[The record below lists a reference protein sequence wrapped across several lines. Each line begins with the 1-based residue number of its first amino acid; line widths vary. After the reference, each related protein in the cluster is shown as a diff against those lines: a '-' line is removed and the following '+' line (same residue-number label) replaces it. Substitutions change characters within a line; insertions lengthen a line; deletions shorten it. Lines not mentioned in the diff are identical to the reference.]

1 MGGTKANIQITA
13 FTEVPGTYAVFLGM
27 QVEETD

>member
-13 FTEVPGTYAVFLGM
+13 FTEIPGTYVAFLGM